1 MKRCNICLSNE
12 IQILINFGLQPLSNQ
27 FTKIITNNEYRNLLI
42 LGQCLDCG
50 LVQLTEPVP
59 FKELIPKVKWLK
71 YSEPEEH
78 LDNLSEILFKLG
90 GLTQNPTAFGITYKD
105 DSLLQRLS
113 KKRFLKT
120 WRLDPKKDLGIQ
132 QKGIASET
140 IIPLLTNDVVK
151 SLINKYGT
159 VDLIIARHIFEHAA
173 NTHQLLDVLYNLLKP
188 NGYIVFEVPDCTKQL
203 KFNDYSM
210 VWEEHVLYFVPETL
224 INTIQYTNYKL
235 VEHKL
240 YSYPIED
247 SQIIIIKKKLNN
259 KEKVNKI
266 KPKKNIY
273 IMARKYSDTYKSHKN
288 AIHTFLK
295 DYSSKVGKISV
306 YGAGHLAVM
315 LINSMEIESFIESVV
330 DDFEIKQG
338 YLLPGTKLEIKSSE
352 TIVTDKIS
360 LCVACFSPKIE
371 GIIFNKHETYINNGG
386 KFISAFPMQLNSLI
400 SLAMKG
406 TLNEIN

>member
-1 MKRCNICLSNE
+1 
-12 IQILINFGLQPLSNQ
+12 
-27 FTKIITNNEYRNLLI
+27 
-42 LGQCLDCG
+42 
-50 LVQLTEPVP
+50 
-59 FKELIPKVKWLK
+59 
-71 YSEPEEH
+71 
-78 LDNLSEILFKLG
+78 
-90 GLTQNPTAFGITYKD
+90 
-105 DSLLQRLS
+105 
-113 KKRFLKT
+113 
-120 WRLDPKKDLGIQ
+120 
-132 QKGIASET
+132 
-140 IIPLLTNDVVK
+140 
-151 SLINKYGT
+151 
-159 VDLIIARHIFEHAA
+159 
-173 NTHQLLDVLYNLLKP
+173 
-188 NGYIVFEVPDCTKQL
+188 
-203 KFNDYSM
+203 
-210 VWEEHVLYFVPETL
+210 
-224 INTIQYTNYKL
+224 
-235 VEHKL
+235 
-240 YSYPIED
+240 
-247 SQIIIIKKKLNN
+247 
-259 KEKVNKI
+259 
-266 KPKKNIY
+266 
-273 IMARKYSDTYKSHKN
+273 MARKYSDTYKSHKN